1 MTYKA
6 SNKDS
11 SAGKRGTFSEE
22 EVAKFSVIA
31 DEWWDRDGKFK
42 MLHTINP
49 LRLRFIT
56 QSIYKH
62 LGIDKFDDIKILD
75 IGCGGGLVSIPL
87 AKMGALVEGV
97 DASKENVNVASA
109 YAKKQK
115 IDNVKFENGLIED
128 LAINKQFDVILALEV
143 IEHVNDKQLFLT
155 ELQKRLKPGGIIILS
170 TINRTLKSMLTAKV
184 AAEYILGWLP
194 IGTHSWNEFVKPDEI
209 KSALSKDLE
218 CKEVVGMKYNMVQ
231 KKWYLDQKDTAV
243 NYFLVIR
250 KS

>member
-1 MTYKA
+1 M
-6 SNKDS
+6 
-11 SAGKRGTFSEE
+11 
-22 EVAKFSVIA
+22 
-31 DEWWDRDGKFK
+31 
-42 MLHTINP
+42 
-49 LRLRFIT
+49 
-56 QSIYKH
+56 
-62 LGIDKFDDIKILD
+62 
-75 IGCGGGLVSIPL
+75 
-87 AKMGALVEGV
+87 
-97 DASKENVNVASA
+97 
-109 YAKKQK
+109 K

-231 KKWYLDQKDTAV
+231 KKWYLDQMDTAV